1 MRAIIDGLTSPHT
14 HDTAQHD
21 CPALFVQVM
30 RAITAKGTIKPWYIF
45 VQLLRS
51 DNKRHLL
58 KAGIPERN
66 IVSVQAT
73 NSV

>member
-1 MRAIIDGLTSPHT
+1 
-14 HDTAQHD
+14 
-21 CPALFVQVM
+21 M